1 MYTRHIIHI
10 HIYISTYRSIVNY
23 NEVGNLQEVQLI
35 FYPICKPHSSMKVKG
50 LGQEGENHSLEILRF
65 LIVKLAGGVRVEFV
79 GGIFFLFFL

>member
-1 MYTRHIIHI
+1 
-10 HIYISTYRSIVNY
+10 
-23 NEVGNLQEVQLI
+23 
-35 FYPICKPHSSMKVKG
+35 MKVKG